1 MHVLVIGGNRFMGW
15 GLTWRLLAAGH
26 RVTHFNRGSLADPF
40 GGRVERLH
48 GDRTT
53 LEFRNL
59 LGGRSFDA
67 VVDFA
72 AFKGSDARDCVS
84 ILRGRVG
91 HYVFIGTGQVY
102 LVRRGC
108 PVPADERD
116 YDGPLLARPRD
127 PADVSE
133 WEYGVGKRDC
143 EDVLQAAWTRERF
156 PATRLRLPM
165 VDGERDPQR
174 RLEAY
179 LWRIL
184 DGGPVILPDGGE
196 RAVRHVYAGA
206 VVRAITELLGRQA
219 TFGQAFNLSQDEMP
233 TLLDFVRLLA
243 RLLGAPERPLSVTSA
258 AIRAAGLEPR
268 GVSPFSVQWMS
279 CLDPKLAKAELGF
292 RHEPLEEY
300 LGRIVAAFLAH
311 PPEQPPP
318 GYARRGDELALAAQ
332 ASEA

>member
-1 MHVLVIGGNRFMGW
+1 MHVLVIGGNRFMGI

-26 RVTHFNRGSLADPF
+26 RVTHFNRGGLPDPF
-40 GGRVERLH
+40 GERVERLR

-53 LEFRNL
+53 LDFRTR

-72 AFKGSDARDCVS
+72 GFKGSDVRACAS
-84 ILRGRVG
+84 ILKGRVG
-91 HYVFIGTGQVY
+91 HYLFISTGQVY
-102 LVRRGC
+102 LVRQGC
-108 PVPADERD
+108 PSPAGERD
-116 YDGPLLARPRD
+116 YDGALIARPD
-127 PADVSE
+127 EPADISE

-143 EDVLQAAWTRERF
+143 EDVLAEAWARERF
-156 PATRLRLPM
+156 PSTRLRLPM

-184 DGGPVILPDGGE
+184 DGGPVILPDGGQ
-196 RAVRHVYAGA
+196 RPVRHVYAGA
-206 VVRAITELLGRQA
+206 VVRAIVELLGRQDS
-219 TFGQAFNLSQDEMP
+219 FGRAFNLSQDEMP
-233 TLLDFVRLLA
+233 TLAEYVALLA
-243 RLLGAPERPLSVTSA
+243 RLLGAPARARGVASA

-279 CLDPKLAKAELGF
+279 CIDPSLAKTELGF

-300 LGRIVAAFLAH
+300 LGRIVASFLAH
-311 PPEQPPP
+311 PPAEPPAS
-318 GYARRGDELALAAQ
+318 YARRGDEVTLAA
-332 ASEA
+332 SLS